1 MFARRRHTKK
11 LMQVARM
18 LRELDAAS
26 SPRRAPR
33 RSRSAVVRV

>member
-1 MFARRRHTKK
+1 MFARRRQTKK

-26 SPRRAPR
+26 SHRPAPR
-33 RSRSAVVRV
+33 RRLAALVRV

>member
-1 MFARRRHTKK
+1 MFARRRQTKK

-26 SPRRAPR
+26 SRRSAPR
-33 RSRSAVVRV
+33 RSRTAVVRV